1 MTAEDTE
8 IYTALGTDEQLKEL
22 VSDLIEQYGENKITF
37 RKIRSLANSQIE
49 QYNHQILYQF
59 NELVM
64 VLGEES
70 SILRIRE
77 EDAGYDP
84 IFYMRLR
91 IGEWYEQKFY
101 EIIDENFPELEV
113 KQTWLQ

>member
-1 MTAEDTE
+1 MSEDTE
-8 IYTALGTDEQLKEL
+8 IYTCLGTDEQLKEL
-22 VSDLIEQYGENKITF
+22 VSNLIEQFGENKITF
-37 RKIRSLANSQIE
+37 GKIKDLANSQIE
-49 QYNHQILYQF
+49 QYNHHILYQF

-64 VLGEES
+64 ILGEES

-77 EDAGYDP
+77 EDAGYSP
-84 IFYMRLR
+84 IFYMRSR

-101 EIIDENFPELEV
+101 EVIDENFRELEV

>member
-8 IYTALGTDEQLKEL
+8 IYTCLGTDEQLKEL
-22 VSDLIEQYGENKITF
+22 VSDLIEQYGENKITIK
-37 RKIRSLANSQIE
+37 KIADLANSQIE
-49 QYNHQILYQF
+49 QYNHHILYQF

-64 VLGEES
+64 ILGEES
-70 SILRIRE
+70 DILRIKK
-77 EDAGYDP
+77 EDAGYSP

-91 IGEWYEQKFY
+91 IGDWYQTKFL

-113 KQTWLQ
+113 KQNWFQ